1 MRHIEKQDGGNSS
14 REIWIHL
21 LSAKV
26 GGGIT
31 YLRAM
36 LPTIISQLE
45 GKGVRVVLLLPAPL
59 DGEQLPDWIE
69 VRTFPLAA
77 RNEAVRFL
85 FDQVILPVWLTA
97 HKGAVLY
104 CSASYSPLI
113 KTVPTVV
120 LLRNAVHFDEEFLKR
135 ERLSRRLLLKL
146 QGVLISLGARTCVAV
161 QYPSRSMRDLVELK
175 HPKLARVGVV
185 NHYGVDQRFIEAG
198 RNNGSNPAHKKARP
212 ETFLYVMNYTFQKN
226 LRFLLRAL
234 ALAKKEGVRVRV
246 VVTSHL
252 TGGRAYFWDQDKAFI
267 EEHDLI
273 GSGYLVPVGP
283 KYGDELID
291 LYRSVDACV
300 FPSICES
307 FGLPLVEAM
316 AMGKPLICAD
326 RAYARE
332 ICRDYA
338 KYVDPDCP
346 DELVQ
351 LWKDWSRHSAV
362 PPLAMRE
369 EILSRFSWQ
378 GHVANLIDLLIG
390 TVSHDRSE
398 VKSACA
404 V

>member
-1 MRHIEKQDGGNSS
+1 MSYSEKQNGGNSP

-36 LPTIISQLE
+36 LPTLIRQLE

-69 VRTFPLAA
+69 VRTLPVAA
-77 RNEAVRFL
+77 GNEAARFL
-85 FDQVILPVWLTA
+85 FDQVILPLWLLA

-113 KTVPTVV
+113 KTVPTVA
-120 LLRNAVHFDEEFLKR
+120 LLRNAVHFDGEFLRR
-135 ERLSRRLLLKL
+135 ERRSRRLLLKL
-146 QGVLISLGARTCVAV
+146 QGVLILLGARSCLAV

-175 HPKLARVGVV
+175 HPKLRRLGVV
-185 NHYGVDQRFIEAG
+185 NYYGIDQRFIEVA
-198 RNNGSNPAHKKARP
+198 RNDERVTSDEKACP

-226 LRFLLRAL
+226 LGFLLRAL
-234 ALAKKEGVRVRV
+234 ALAKREGMRVRV

-252 TGGRAYFWDQDKAFI
+252 TTGRAFFREQDQALID
-267 EEHDLI
+267 EHDLI
-273 GSGYLVPVGP
+273 GSGYLVTVGP

-291 LYRSVDACV
+291 LYRSVDACI

-332 ICRDYA
+332 ICQDYS
-338 KYVDPDCP
+338 KYVDPDRP

-351 LWKDWSRHSAV
+351 LWKDWPRHSAV
-362 PPLAMRE
+362 PSLAIRE
-369 EILSRFSWQ
+369 EILSRFSWPA
-378 GHVANLIDLLIG
+378 HVANLIDLLIG